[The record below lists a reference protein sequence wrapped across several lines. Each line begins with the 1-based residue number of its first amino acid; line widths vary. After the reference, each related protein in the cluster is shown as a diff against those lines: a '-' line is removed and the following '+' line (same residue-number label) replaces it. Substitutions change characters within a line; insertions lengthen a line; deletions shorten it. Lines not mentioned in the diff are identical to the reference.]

1 MQTAGSSD
9 GWPHICAI
17 AMRGFSA
24 IELMVTLAVAG
35 ILLGIGIPAFA
46 ALIANQKMASA
57 VNDFAAAINLTRA
70 EAIRRG
76 GQVTLVPA
84 DGRDWKSG
92 WMVFVDGNDN
102 LHHDPDEPLVFT
114 HDPLPEHLTIESDFT
129 DSSAKYLAYNGNG
142 RTRTANSSHQPQS
155 GTVTFTLGKQARK
168 IKVNFLGRA
177 RMCNPADEPAT
188 C

>member
-1 MQTAGSSD
+1 MRTVGSNS
-9 GWPHICAI
+9 GSPRIGAI

-24 IELMVTLAVAG
+24 VELMVTLAVAG

-46 ALIANQKMASA
+46 ALIANQQIATA

-76 GQVTLVPA
+76 GQVNLVPA
-84 DGRDWKSG
+84 DGRNWKSG
-92 WMVFVDGNDN
+92 WRVFVDDNDN
-102 LHHDPDEPLVFT
+102 LRPDPDEQLVFS
-114 HDPLPEHLTIESDFT
+114 HDPLPERLTVESDFT
-129 DSSAKYLAYNGNG
+129 DSSTKYLAYNGNG
-142 RTRTANSSHQPQS
+142 RTRTAHNSQQPQS
-155 GTVTFTLGKQARK
+155 GTVTFTLGKQVRK

-177 RMCNPADEPAT
+177 RMCNPADDPAT